1 MIMSAIELENAVQK
15 LPPDELAQFVSWFE
29 HFVAD
34 QWDKQIESDILTGRL
49 DHLAAKADADFDG
62 GRCSPL

>member
-1 MIMSAIELENAVQK
+1 MSAIELENAVQQ
-15 LPPDELAQFVSWFE
+15 LPPDELAQFARWFE

-34 QWDKQIESDILTGRL
+34 RWDRQIEADILAGRL
-49 DHLAAKADADFDG
+49 DKLAAKADEEFER